1 MPEHKIVL
9 LGQSRVGKTAIAVRF
24 LQDAFVSQ
32 YDATVEDSYRKNV
45 QIDSVHYLVEIL
57 DTPGN
62 ERMTAVPDLNWK
74 DGQGFLLVFD
84 VTDPSSFA
92 NLSTLREKIT
102 RVTERKQVRTLRY
115 PLPAVRAPHTFASS
129 LRLWWPT
136 KRIWIPN
143 EESHGKRL
151 KVGPPSLK
159 IVDIWKYRPNA
170 LLALMKFSKSY
181 CNKF

>member
-62 ERMTAVPDLNWK
+62 V
-74 DGQGFLLVFD
+74 
-84 VTDPSSFA
+84 
-92 NLSTLREKIT
+92 
-102 RVTERKQVRTLRY
+102 
-115 PLPAVRAPHTFASS
+115 
-129 LRLWWPT
+129 
-136 KRIWIPN
+136 
-143 EESHGKRL
+143 
-151 KVGPPSLK
+151 
-159 IVDIWKYRPNA
+159 
-170 LLALMKFSKSY
+170 
-181 CNKF
+181 